1 MIDTDKYEGH
11 ADGDWYWNDTGIL
24 MDMFGTPIAEMAEGW
39 NTKEATAQL
48 IADAPLLLEE
58 VKELREGL
66 RITQRN
72 LSIVRNVLALGYP
85 DIEEAIWKLIG
96 EEE

>member
-1 MIDTDKYEGH
+1 MIDADKYEGH
-11 ADGDWYWNDTGIL
+11 TKGHWTWMGEEVFVVEGPTIARIISDNKADANL
-24 MDMFGTPIAEMAEGW
+24 M
-39 NTKEATAQL
+39 
-48 IADAPLLLEE
+48 ADAPLLLEE
-58 VKELREGL
+58 VKELREEL

-72 LSIVRNVLALGYP
+72 LSIVRNALALGYP